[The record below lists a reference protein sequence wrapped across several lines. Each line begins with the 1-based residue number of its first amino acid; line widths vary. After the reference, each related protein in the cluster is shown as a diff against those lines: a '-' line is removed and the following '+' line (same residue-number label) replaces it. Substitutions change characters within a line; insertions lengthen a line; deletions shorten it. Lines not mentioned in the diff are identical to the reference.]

1 MAGGE
6 AQTRRASA
14 VGVTTQREDLTNR
27 SFPRTQRV
35 LASAGRILFLLFLAF
50 ILAQGALALMISP
63 GLVASFLFFPSRED
77 PGPAPTLAGV
87 PGEDVFLTTPD
98 GTRIHGWWHDAG
110 PGAPAVLHLHGNAGN
125 IGGRTPIAAG
135 FLRQGISVF
144 MLDYR
149 GYGRSGGKP
158 VEEGVYQDA
167 RTALDWLQGRPDV
180 GPVVLHG
187 VSLGGAVAARVAWE
201 RPEVAGLIL
210 ESSFTSLEEMARVA
224 YPFLP
229 SFLRGRLD
237 GQFDTLSLVPDL
249 RIPLLVIHG
258 HEDTLIPASMGR
270 ALHQAAVQGA
280 PGEGTGWFEV
290 MGAGH
295 NDVFLAG
302 GEDYFR
308 RMGDFAVRVAA
319 PPQQEP

>member
-1 MAGGE
+1 VGG
-6 AQTRRASA
+6 ASA
-14 VGVTTQREDLTNR
+14 PPTAAGPSRRGVWLLTR
-27 SFPRTQRV
+27 
-35 LASAGRILFLLFLAF
+35 LARISLLFILVLL
-50 ILAQGALALMISP
+50 LAQGALALVISP

-158 VEEGVYQDA
+158 EEEGVYQDA
-167 RTALDWLQGRPDV
+167 RTALDWLQRRPEA

-210 ESSFTSLEEMARVA
+210 ESTFTSLEEMARVA

-237 GQFDTLSLVPDL
+237 GQFDTLALVPDL
-249 RIPLLVIHG
+249 RTPLLVIHG
-258 HEDTLIPASMGR
+258 HEDTLIPATMGR

-280 PGEGTGWFEV
+280 PGEGAEWFEV

-295 NDVFLAG
+295 NDVFMTG

-308 RMGDFAVRVAA
+308 RMAAFVSGVAN